1 MSGTTSSQNDAFAR
15 TPTICDTLG
24 TLAISSGG
32 VNDHDSKIISPA
44 APNIQNL
51 NKKAICENHLFI
63 QVSKPGSIMVI
74 LEHIFCVNPNTVRN
88 QKWLKCNKYWG
99 SVQSPF
105 CVLGCF
111 RRQAHGDKSHRWKA
125 KGRFR
130 TGVPWHLGVIWAG
143 CGALLGRLGAFGVP
157 LGPLQAPALNILVAI
172 L

>member
-1 MSGTTSSQNDAFAR
+1 LTHKTLPIESKHVWKWFHCSAQDPLDEPRRVRFAGERPSGSALLVTICKFWDLGPVSGTTSSQNDAFAR

-51 NKKAICENHLFI
+51 NKKVICENHLFI

-88 QKWLKCNKYWG
+88 QKWLKCNKY
-99 SVQSPF
+99 
-105 CVLGCF
+105 
-111 RRQAHGDKSHRWKA
+111 
-125 KGRFR
+125 
-130 TGVPWHLGVIWAG
+130 
-143 CGALLGRLGAFGVP
+143 
-157 LGPLQAPALNILVAI
+157 
-172 L
+172 